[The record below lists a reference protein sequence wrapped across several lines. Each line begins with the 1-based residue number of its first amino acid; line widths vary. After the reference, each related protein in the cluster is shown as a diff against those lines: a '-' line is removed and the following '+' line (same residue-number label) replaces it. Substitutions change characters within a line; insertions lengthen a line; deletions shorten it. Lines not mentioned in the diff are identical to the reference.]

1 MKKWKMNN
9 KGTLCLPSTYFF
21 KGDYFLRDVNI
32 RLIFV
37 SLYFYLN
44 FVLLCMKRL
53 SFQTFLFFLFDLK
66 FRLNIK
72 IFKYQPFMILKM
84 NLLDQTVIMKQPDG
98 YYCPPPNSS
107 ATHSWFPV
115 SRTPWVYNGLCWTAK
130 EPSCTFS
137 EMSTH
142 P

>member
-1 MKKWKMNN
+1 MNN

-107 ATHSWFPV
+107 ATHS
-115 SRTPWVYNGLCWTAK
+115 
-130 EPSCTFS
+130 
-137 EMSTH
+137 
-142 P
+142 